1 MTIEQIQRHL
11 AVAAEDGPVPPTR
24 VTVAEVYRAG
34 VRRRRVRRWFSF
46 AIVTVTA
53 AGVTGGVTAI
63 VGHQLISAPPP
74 PGGMP
79 DSTVP
84 TPAPTS
90 GSGSPPQESSPQEPS
105 PQVVA
110 SAFRCAQLA
119 DEVAASLRS
128 VLPELRWGKPRL
140 PEGQETADC
149 GSSGLFWL
157 TFTYGGEDR
166 ELGFEGGSGFT
177 DRGCDPE
184 RRPVRCEQFAG
195 GEVGHLAR
203 GDEYGVLLRRDR
215 GGVFFF
221 LGISDG
227 GTDQPLSTDQLSAA
241 AQRIATDVF
250 G

>member
-1 MTIEQIQRHL
+1 
-11 AVAAEDGPVPPTR
+11 

-63 VGHQLISAPPP
+63 VGHQLISAPPS
-74 PGGMP
+74 PGGIP

-90 GSGSPPQESSPQEPS
+90 GSGSPPQESPPR
-105 PQVVA
+105 VVA
-110 SAFRCAQLA
+110 GARRCAQLA

-128 VLPELRWGKPRL
+128 VLPVELGKPRL

-149 GSSGLFWL
+149 GSGGLFWL
-157 TFTYGGEDR
+157 SFTYRGEDR
-166 ELGFEGGSGFT
+166 ELGFEGGSGSA
-177 DRGCDPE
+177 DRGCDPG
-184 RRPVRCEQFAG
+184 RRPVRCEQVDG
-195 GEVGHLAR
+195 GEVGHLANE
-203 GDEYGVLLRRDR
+203 GEYGVLLRRDR
-215 GGVFFF
+215 GGVVFF
-221 LGISDG
+221 LGISGG

-241 AQRIATDVF
+241 AQRIATEVF